1 MMAAPLTHARGGTV
15 PWPSDDELLA
25 AWRRLADDPT
35 AAGEFF
41 LLALRPLARAVL
53 AWRPSTDPD
62 DAESAAT
69 DAVLAFC
76 KYPERY
82 DPDQLGLP
90 AYLRMIAR
98 RRLLNLFDKHRRH
111 REHRIPWDAVELDT
125 PARNEED
132 DDPPPPVPPAA
143 RAVIDALSEVDRQ
156 LFELMVDRERK
167 TSVYA
172 AVLGIT
178 HLPADEQR
186 REVKKAKDRINARL
200 KRAVGGGDG

>member
-1 MMAAPLTHARGGTV
+1 M

-35 AAGEFF
+35 ARGEFF
-41 LLALRPLARAVL
+41 TLTLRPLAQAVL
-53 AWRPSTDPD
+53 AWRPATDPD

-69 DAVLAFC
+69 DAILAFC
-76 KYPERY
+76 KHPERY
-82 DPDQLGLP
+82 DPEQLGLP

-98 RRLLNLFDKHRRH
+98 RRLLNLFDKQRRH
-111 REHRIPWDAVELDT
+111 HAHRIPWDAVELDT

-132 DDPPPPVPPAA
+132 DDPLPPVSPAA
-143 RAVIDALSEVDRQ
+143 QSVIDALSEVDRQ
-156 LFELMVDRERK
+156 LFELMVDQERK

-178 HLPADEQR
+178 DRPADDQR
-186 REVKKAKDRINARL
+186 HEVKKAKDRIKARF